1 MSAKKTKQNI
11 EIRNKRAS
19 FEYEFLDV
27 FIAGI
32 QLFGTEIKSI
42 RAGQAN
48 ITDSYCFLINNELFV
63 KNLHISEYINGTYN
77 NHLPLRER
85 KLLLKRNELK
95 KLEVKLKDVG
105 LTIIPIRLFI
115 SENGYAKLEIVVAK
129 GKKSFDKRESI
140 KEKDI
145 QREIDRKFRV

>member
-11 EIRNKRAS
+11 EIKNKRAS

-48 ITDSYCFLINNELFV
+48 ITDSYCFLINNEIFV

-85 KLLLKRNELK
+85 KLLLKRNEIK

-105 LTIIPIRLFI
+105 LTLIPTRLFI
-115 SENGYAKLEIVVAK
+115 SENGYAKLEIVLAK

-140 KEKDI
+140 KEKDV

>member
-85 KLLLKRNELK
+85 KLLLKQNELK

-105 LTIIPIRLFI
+105 LTIIPTRLFI

>member
-105 LTIIPIRLFI
+105 LTIIPTRLFI